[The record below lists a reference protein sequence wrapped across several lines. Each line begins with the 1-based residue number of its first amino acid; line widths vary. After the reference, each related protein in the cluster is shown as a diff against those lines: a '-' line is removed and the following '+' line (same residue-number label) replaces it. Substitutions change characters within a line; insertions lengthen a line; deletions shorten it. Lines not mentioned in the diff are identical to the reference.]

1 MKILVMEQSTKERS
15 LVKEALEAGRH
26 EAVWAENAERA
37 WKSINAG
44 DIRFVIADADSSDV
58 IASELIR
65 RVHSAEIPPVYF
77 LLLTSHS
84 ELRTGA
90 DDVLQKP
97 FTSVELQ
104 MRLAMGQRILT
115 LVDSLAQARDQLENT
130 AIYDPVTGM
139 MNQVAFNK
147 FAKSE
152 LERARRASST
162 LSIIAL
168 GVHNFEALSD
178 SYGIEV
184 GNNILKL
191 VAENIRERSRSYD
204 CVGRWTGPEF
214 IIALLNVSGADA
226 EKIAQRIITGVRF
239 ANMNHNGVALELNIS
254 AGVAVVSQISE
265 STDIEPLIQHA
276 QRALTQAKE
285 VGGYQVYLANV

>member
-1 MKILVMEQSTKERS
+1 MKILVMEQSPKERS

-130 AIYDPVTGM
+130 GIYDPVTGM

-168 GVHNFEALSD
+168 DVHNFEALSD

-214 IIALLNVSGADA
+214 IIALLNVRGADA

>member
-168 GVHNFEALSD
+168 DVHNFEALSD